1 MRKET
6 RNVILFL
13 DNAAVHPTSVIGIYI
28 NIKTVFLPKNVTSH
42 LQPFDAGI
50 IQVFKTKYRK
60 KLMRYVFSHINDD
73 LFASE
78 IAKGIDILQAI
89 IWVADAW
96 KEVNIGTIKNCFVK
110 YGITEQTSEDE
121 DNIVDEEFNA
131 LFSELADSKLVD
143 YVRLESKFSQS
154 LCDFRKE
161 CSDLTEV
168 ASENYDDNDD
178 DDVIS

>member
-1 MRKET
+1 MVLLSK
-6 RNVILFL
+6 
-13 DNAAVHPTSVIGIYI
+13 
-28 NIKTVFLPKNVTSH
+28 
-42 LQPFDAGI
+42 Q
-50 IQVFKTKYRK
+50 
-60 KLMRYVFSHINDD
+60 
-73 LFASE
+73 
-78 IAKGIDILQAI
+78 
-89 IWVADAW
+89 
-96 KEVNIGTIKNCFVK
+96 
-110 YGITEQTSEDE
+110 DE

-178 DDVIS
+178 GDVIS